1 MKTMLER
8 IEVLESRMNK
18 LEIGGDPAPKTSRK
32 KKSAPEPETALESEA
47 VESVDESA

>member
-8 IEVLESRMNK
+8 IEALESRLDK
-18 LEIGGDPAPKTSRK
+18 LEIGGDPALKASRK
-32 KKSAPEPETALESEA
+32 KKSAPAPEAVTEVES